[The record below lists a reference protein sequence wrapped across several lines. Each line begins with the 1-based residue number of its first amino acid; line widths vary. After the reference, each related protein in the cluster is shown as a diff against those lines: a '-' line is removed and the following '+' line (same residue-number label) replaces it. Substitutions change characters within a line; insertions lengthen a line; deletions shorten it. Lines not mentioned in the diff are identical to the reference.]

1 MKTMDMSAER
11 NQMVH
16 DQIAARG
23 VRDPLVLEAMRTVPR
38 EEFIPERLREFAYE
52 DAPLPI
58 AEEQTISQPYIVA
71 FMIEAL
77 ALRGGEQVLEIG
89 TGSGYAAAVLGEIAG
104 KVYTVE
110 RIAQLAHQAS
120 LALKAVGCFNV
131 HVLHGDGT
139 NGWPE
144 YAPFD
149 AIVVAAGGPQIPE
162 ALKSQLKIG
171 GRLVIPVGTTRTNQ
185 ELVRVTRISKTK
197 FTTEDIADVRFVPL
211 IGDEGWQEST
221 ELLKEVPSSKKLPA
235 RITQEDPGLSKLI
248 AKHCEPFDYIQTADL
263 EPLLQRIGDA
273 RVVLLGE
280 ATHGTSEFYEMRE
293 VITRALIERKGFTFV
308 GIEGDWPDVA
318 RIDHYVR
325 HFEYP
330 ASEWTAFSRF
340 PTWMWRN
347 REVRT
352 FVDWLRYYN
361 ADFEPEHRVA
371 FYGLDLYS
379 LHRSIGQ
386 VLEYLR
392 DVDPETAKIAAHRYG
407 CLTPWQSDPAAY
419 GHAALNGTYKSC
431 ELQVGRILNELRK
444 KQREYTPQDG
454 ARYFDALQNAKLVV
468 NAEEYYRVM
477 YYGSRASWNLRD
489 GHMFS
494 TLNSLLDFHGNHS
507 KAIVWAHNSHVGN
520 ASATEMSYRREIN
533 IGQLCRNQFGK
544 QCYSIGFGTHTGT
557 VAAASEWNGPM
568 ETKKIVPSLPRS
580 YERLFH
586 ESGCAKF
593 MLPLRQP
600 RSADMRDQLL
610 VSRLQRAIGVIY
622 RPETER
628 QSHYFECCL
637 PGQFDE
643 LIWFDETSAV
653 TPFNT
658 SEVRGMPET
667 YPFGL

>member
-1 MKTMDMSAER
+1 MDMSAER
-11 NQMVH
+11 SQMVH
-16 DQIAARG
+16 DQIEARG
-23 VRDPLVLEAMRTVPR
+23 VRDPLVLEAMRTIPR
-38 EEFIPERLREFAYE
+38 EEFLPSNLYEFAYD

-77 ALRGGEQVLEIG
+77 ALKGGEKVLEIG
-89 TGSGYAAAVLGEIAG
+89 TGSGYAAAVLGEIA
-104 KVYTVE
+104 KEVYTIE
-110 RIAQLAHQAS
+110 RIQLLADQAS
-120 LALKAVGCFNV
+120 SVLKEMDYHNV
-131 HVLHGDGT
+131 HVLHSDGT
-139 NGWPE
+139 RGWPE
-144 YAPFD
+144 QAPFD
-149 AIVVAAGGPQIPE
+149 AIVVAAGGPTIPE
-162 ALKSQLKIG
+162 TLKSQLKIG

-185 ELVRVTRISKTK
+185 ELVRVTRISDTR

-211 IGDEGWQEST
+211 IGDEGWQESAD
-221 ELLKEVPSSKKLPA
+221 LKEVPSSRKLPA
-235 RITQEDPGLSKLI
+235 RITQEDPALSKLI
-248 AKHCEPFDYIQTADL
+248 AKQCEPFDYIETADL
-263 EPLLQRIGDA
+263 EPLLKRIGDA

-293 VITRALIERKGFTFV
+293 LITRALIERKGFTFV

-318 RIDHYVR
+318 KIDHYVR

-347 REVRT
+347 REVRS

-361 ADFEPEHRVA
+361 ADFEPEHRIA

-379 LHRSIGQ
+379 LHRSIGR
-386 VLEYLR
+386 VLEYLQ
-392 DVDPETAKIAAHRYG
+392 DVDPETADIAKHRYG

-419 GHAALNGTYKSC
+419 GRAALNGTYRSC
-431 ELQVGRILNELRK
+431 EVAVGKMLNELRRK
-444 KQREYTPQDG
+444 HHEYTPQDG
-454 ARYFDALQNAKLVV
+454 ERYFDAMQNARLVV

-489 GHMFS
+489 GHMFA
-494 TLNSLLDFHGNHS
+494 TLESLLDFHGNHS
-507 KAIVWAHNSHVGN
+507 KAIVWAHNSHVGD

-533 IGQLCRNQFGK
+533 IGQLCRNQYGNK
-544 QCYSIGFGTHTGT
+544 CYSIGFGTHTGT
-557 VAAASEWNGPM
+557 VAAATEWGGPM

-586 ESGCAKF
+586 ESGQPKF

-600 RSADMRDQLL
+600 RSAELRDKLL
-610 VSRLQRAIGVIY
+610 VPRLQRAIGVIY

-628 QSHYFECCL
+628 DSHYFECCL

-643 LIWFDETSAV
+643 MIWFDETSAV
-653 TPFNT
+653 TPFDT
-658 SEVRGMPET
+658 SEIHGMPDT